1 METAKLQVTA
11 LFEALIAGD
20 KVRVSEL
27 LTEQPQLANAENEDG
42 LTPLAYAGHLG
53 FEEIVQ
59 TLLAHGAEV
68 NAVTHSTI
76 AYIPSNT
83 ALHAAI
89 AGERS
94 LSVIRL
100 LLSHGADPGIVDS
113 DGQTPLHSA
122 AFHTDRTEI
131 VQLLLDHGAE
141 VSKRA
146 ADGETALQITEKQGN
161 EKVAA
166 LLKQMTTQLRNE

>member
-1 METAKLQVTA
+1 MENAKLQVTA

-20 KVRVSEL
+20 KERVSEL
-27 LTEQPQLANAENEDG
+27 LTEQPQLANTENEDG

-53 FEEIVQ
+53 FEDIVQ
-59 TLLAHGAEV
+59 TLIDHGAEV

-83 ALHAAI
+83 ALHATI

-94 LSVIRL
+94 LNVIKL
-100 LLSHGADPGIVDS
+100 LLSHGADPNIVDS
-113 DGQTPLHSA
+113 DGHTALHSA
-122 AFHTDRTEI
+122 AYHTDLTEI
-131 VQLLLDHGAE
+131 LQLLLDQGAE
-141 VSKRA
+141 VSSLTG
-146 ADGETALQITEKQGN
+146 DGETALQIAEKQGN

-166 LLKQMTTQLRNE
+166 VLKQMTI